1 MITDEVLRPT
11 QLKVDLQQLLRN
23 YRLLEAHAGV
33 PVMAILKANAYGHGL
48 DEVAQLLERA
58 GCSYF
63 GLAYVEEGIRLRE
76 IGVRTPILILGGI
89 IGEQIDLFLKH
100 ELTITAS
107 SVDKLKSI
115 DAAAK
120 KRGCMARVH
129 LKIDTGMERIG
140 THYYNAA
147 SLLSAA
153 HQAEHVEVEGIYS
166 HLANADELDLH
177 HARLQLQR
185 FADVLQ
191 WYTENGIPRPLT
203 HLANSGAL
211 LQLPEA
217 HFDMVR
223 AGILL
228 YGVYPSSS
236 IPRTIAVKPALSWH
250 TRVVYFKVVLPGHPV
265 SYGSTWESEEWT
277 RVVTLPVG
285 YGDGYHRRMS
295 GQAEVIIRGQR
306 YPVVG
311 RICMDQAMVNIG
323 RDEAFNGD
331 AVVLLGSDGE
341 STITVEEL
349 AEWAETIP
357 YEILTSVNTRVSR
370 VFIWP
375 AMEESN
381 ALEK

>member
-11 QLKVDLQQLLRN
+11 QLKVDLQKLLSN

-100 ELTITAS
+100 DLTITAS

-153 HQAEHVEVEGIYS
+153 HQADSVLVEGIYS
-166 HLANADELDLH
+166 HLANADELDLS
-177 HARLQLQR
+177 HARLQVQR
-185 FADVLQ
+185 FTDVLQ
-191 WYTENGIPRPLT
+191 WYTENEIPRPLT

-211 LQLPEA
+211 LQLPET

-228 YGVYPSSS
+228 YGVYPSST
-236 IPRTIAVKPALSWH
+236 IPRTLPVKPALSWH
-250 TRVVYFKVVLPGHPV
+250 TRVVFFKVVLPGHPV
-265 SYGSTWESEEWT
+265 SYGSTWQSEEWT

-341 STITVEEL
+341 STITVEDL
-349 AEWAETIP
+349 AEWADTIP